1 MPEAKL
7 LLMIS
12 LTKEAVALQ
21 TSLKKQGGTGSV
33 GQEEGFS
40 LLTIPA
46 SSDND
51 TGSKQLKTAEH

>member
-12 LTKEAVALQ
+12 LTKEAVVLQ
-21 TSLKKQGGTGSV
+21 TSLKKRGGTGSV
-33 GQEEGFS
+33 GQEEGFD
-40 LLTIPA
+40 LLTIHM

-51 TGSKQLKTAEH
+51 TGSKQLKKAEH